1 MHNNC
6 LSTGRLKKTKDEM
19 NKVSRLQDM
28 AVDILNG
35 NYSDE
40 LVPNLASITCSSVAT
55 LNMLEDQKRSQS
67 VQSLNNGKKV
77 HISLLKL
84 CYRLSII

>member
-1 MHNNC
+1 MGKVN
-6 LSTGRLKKTKDEM
+6 RLHE
-19 NKVSRLQDM
+19 M

-55 LNMLEDQKRSQS
+55 LNMLDDQKRSQS
-67 VQSLNNGKKV
+67 VQSLNNGKTS
-77 HISLLKL
+77 HF
-84 CYRLSII
+84 